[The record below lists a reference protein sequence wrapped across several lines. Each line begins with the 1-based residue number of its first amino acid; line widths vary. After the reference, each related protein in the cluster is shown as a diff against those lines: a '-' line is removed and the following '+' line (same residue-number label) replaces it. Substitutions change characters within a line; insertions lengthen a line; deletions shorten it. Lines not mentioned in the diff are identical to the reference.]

1 MRKGL
6 NIVEPPFTPQD
17 DSFILD
23 YLEYKGVENFVDFIE
38 KKCDKFTDFEN
49 FYMAQEGR
57 NLLRKHIKK
66 NGRILTIVDA
76 DADGF
81 TSSAKLVHDL
91 AQLGIKVEPL
101 HHIQKSHGLT
111 DLLLDDIKSMHKED
125 PVDLLIIPDAGSNDF
140 DNCLELKELG
150 IDILV
155 IDHHMV
161 DDEARLI
168 KITDKNYVILNN
180 QLSMNKEVNRNFVGV
195 GMVYI
200 FLKWA
205 LKDLLEAPDKYL
217 ELLSIGQV
225 GDASD
230 ISNREI
236 RHLVYQGL
244 ENIEN
249 PFIKQ
254 IVDDP
259 NPTSN
264 HLSYSIIP
272 LINSVTRVGKIEEK
286 EMLFNV
292 LTGLPSDEKTIEV
305 ERKRKNKET
314 GKMDKVTLKWSE
326 YDLAAD
332 LLKKVR
338 TRQNKIVDKV
348 VLSLE
353 ENMIDTGSI
362 IIGLTTPEDIEY
374 RSITGL
380 VANKFLTK
388 YSKPTLILVKNEDGT
403 YSGSGRSDESIMKEF
418 RTWCNETD
426 VVELAQGH
434 ESAFGFIIQEDMI
447 DQFVEKSNDL
457 KDVDSSQYLPD
468 ILYKRNLNNSQIIEL
483 NQNEDLFGGNIS
495 KPLIAGIG
503 LTVHRNCISQRGSVL
518 KFFIDGI
525 ECIKYKT
532 PIGLADEL
540 KMGFIQEFTIDIIG
554 EATINNWGGR
564 ITHQIVLQDFVFNSD
579 PIKEEIKAE
588 DLVF

>member
-49 FYMAQEGR
+49 FYTAQEGR
-57 NLLRKHIKK
+57 NLLLKHIKK

-205 LKDLLEAPDKYL
+205 LKDLL
-217 ELLSIGQV
+217 
-225 GDASD
+225 
-230 ISNREI
+230 
-236 RHLVYQGL
+236 
-244 ENIEN
+244 
-249 PFIKQ
+249 
-254 IVDDP
+254 
-259 NPTSN
+259 
-264 HLSYSIIP
+264 
-272 LINSVTRVGKIEEK
+272 
-286 EMLFNV
+286 
-292 LTGLPSDEKTIEV
+292 
-305 ERKRKNKET
+305 
-314 GKMDKVTLKWSE
+314 
-326 YDLAAD
+326 
-332 LLKKVR
+332 
-338 TRQNKIVDKV
+338 
-348 VLSLE
+348 
-353 ENMIDTGSI
+353 
-362 IIGLTTPEDIEY
+362 
-374 RSITGL
+374 
-380 VANKFLTK
+380 
-388 YSKPTLILVKNEDGT
+388 
-403 YSGSGRSDESIMKEF
+403 
-418 RTWCNETD
+418 
-426 VVELAQGH
+426 
-434 ESAFGFIIQEDMI
+434 
-447 DQFVEKSNDL
+447 
-457 KDVDSSQYLPD
+457 
-468 ILYKRNLNNSQIIEL
+468 
-483 NQNEDLFGGNIS
+483 
-495 KPLIAGIG
+495 
-503 LTVHRNCISQRGSVL
+503 
-518 KFFIDGI
+518 
-525 ECIKYKT
+525 
-532 PIGLADEL
+532 
-540 KMGFIQEFTIDIIG
+540 
-554 EATINNWGGR
+554 
-564 ITHQIVLQDFVFNSD
+564 
-579 PIKEEIKAE
+579 
-588 DLVF
+588 